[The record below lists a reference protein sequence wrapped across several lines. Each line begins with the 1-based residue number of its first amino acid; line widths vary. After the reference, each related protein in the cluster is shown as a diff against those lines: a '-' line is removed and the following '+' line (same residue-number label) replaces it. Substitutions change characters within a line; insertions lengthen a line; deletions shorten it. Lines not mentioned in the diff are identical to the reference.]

1 MSQPRRR
8 PPAAPRKPQQ
18 PTQRGPHLY
27 RRGRVWY
34 ARGGALGREG
44 VSLHT
49 RDAAEAG
56 ERLRAILARTG
67 PGGARPVGRAQ
78 AVAAPPELTLAEA
91 LARWLEAP
99 HGYTS
104 RTLQSARN
112 RLAAWAEWHAARG
125 VTLASQI
132 TPETVD
138 RWVAERSAKVSR
150 RTVNRDLRAARV
162 AIRWAVDRKLL
173 GPCPALTGRAEL
185 REPTRPRRR
194 EVPDPGELA
203 RVLAAVAHPRYRAAL
218 EALAATGLRVE
229 ELRRLEPRHL
239 VARVDGSAV
248 LHVEPEAGAAD
259 TAEPTKGYRARSI
272 TLAAPAAAAVRRYL
286 DAARAGRRK
295 TPPTERHLLTQIAQ
309 ACDAAGVPRCGLH
322 DLRRAFATEAFRAG
336 VPLTVI
342 AGWLGHADVR
352 TTEGY
357 VVAYRSDAGHVA
369 PVPRALAGQSAE
381 SVQSPGTTGGSRGP
395 TRRGLRVA

>member
-1 MSQPRRR
+1 MPSSRRR
-8 PPAAPRKPQQ
+8 PAARKPQA

-27 RRGRVWY
+27 RRGRIWY
-34 ARGGALGREG
+34 ARGGTLGREG

-56 ERLRAILARTG
+56 ERLRAILARTRPDG
-67 PGGARPVGRAQ
+67 RPVGRSA
-78 AVAAPPELTLAEA
+78 AVEAPPELALADA
-91 LARWLEAP
+91 LARWLLAP

-132 TPETVD
+132 TAELVD
-138 RWVAERSAKVSR
+138 AWITERSTKVSR

-162 AIRWAVDRKLL
+162 AIRWAVDRKLV

-185 REPTRPRRR
+185 REPTRHRRR

-203 RVLAAVAHPRYRAAL
+203 RVLAAVAHPRYRSAL

-259 TAEPTKGYRARSI
+259 TAEPGKGYRTRAIPLAREASV
-272 TLAAPAAAAVRRYL
+272 AVRRYL
-286 DAARAGRRK
+286 DTARTGRRS
-295 TPPTERHLLTQIAQ
+295 TPPTERHLLTQIAR

-322 DLRRAFATEAFRAG
+322 DLRRAFATEAFRAAI
-336 VPLTVI
+336 PLTVI
-342 AGWLGHADVR
+342 AQWLGHADVR

-357 VVAYRSDAGHVA
+357 VVAYRSDATHTA

-381 SVQSPGTTGGSRGP
+381 SVQSPGATGGSRGP